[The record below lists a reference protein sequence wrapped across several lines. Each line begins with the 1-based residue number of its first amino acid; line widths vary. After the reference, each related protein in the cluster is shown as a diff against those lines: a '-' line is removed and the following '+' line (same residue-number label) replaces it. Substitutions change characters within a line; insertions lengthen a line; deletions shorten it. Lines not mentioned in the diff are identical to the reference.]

1 MIDENT
7 RYIGQGWSFPLKTDS
22 GGRMRLV
29 TGTEDIEQAIRIIL
43 GTSPGER
50 VMRPEFGCRAK
61 DMIFESMNN
70 QTFALAALQVQD
82 ALTMWEPRIIVRD
95 VKIDRSPYEDGVMLC
110 EIIYEVNATHDIRNI
125 VYPFYIEKEPE
136 VD

>member
-7 RYIGQGWSFPLKTDS
+7 RYIGHGWNFPLKTDS
-22 GGRMRLV
+22 GGRMKLV
-29 TGTEDIEQAIRIIL
+29 TGVEDIEQSIRIIL

-70 QTFALAALQVQD
+70 ETFAIAASQIES
-82 ALTMWEPRIIVRD
+82 ALTMWEPRIIVHD
-95 VKIDRSPYEDGVMLC
+95 VKISRDPDADGTMRC
-110 EIIYEVNATHDIRNI
+110 EIVYEVNATHDIRNI

-136 VD
+136 ID